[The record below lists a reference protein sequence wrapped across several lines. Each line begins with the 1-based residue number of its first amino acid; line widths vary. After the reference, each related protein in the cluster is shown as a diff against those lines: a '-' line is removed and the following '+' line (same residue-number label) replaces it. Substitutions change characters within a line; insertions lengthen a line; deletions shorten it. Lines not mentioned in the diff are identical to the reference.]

1 MHETSNTSS
10 WECDIS
16 LRKEYD
22 ENNKPLSDTRRG
34 THSFFKALQNPR
46 DVELMAYRAQK
57 ALLNPSKSHDV
68 YLDYKSD
75 DRSKETNEIEFTMN
89 TVCLHIKGTNV
100 PNLSLVD
107 LPGIVGKLH

>member
-1 MHETSNTSS
+1 MHESSDTS

-46 DVELMAYRAQK
+46 DVELMVYRAQK
-57 ALLNPSKSHDV
+57 ALLNPSKS
-68 YLDYKSD
+68 SD
-75 DRSKETNEIEFTMN
+75 DYLKHELADISKETNEIEFTMN
-89 TVCLHIKGTNV
+89 AVCLYIRGPNV
-100 PNLSLVD
+100 PNLNLVD